1 MIAFRRILATDGF
14 LARFDAGPSARRG
27 PGEGVPRPAP
37 DPPRHDAA
45 VLAGADLIVMGT
57 HGRGS
62 LDRTLLGSV
71 ADLVIRLAPC
81 PVVIVRETE

>member
-1 MIAFRRILATDGF
+1 
-14 LARFDAGPSARRG
+14 
-27 PGEGVPRPAP
+27 
-37 DPPRHDAA
+37 
-45 VLAGADLIVMGT
+45 MGT

-62 LDRTLLGSV
+62 LDRALLGSV